1 MGDQEPEEMP
11 GTTAA
16 APAKGKGMWIGIV
29 VVAIVII
36 ILLAAVFGGLF
47 GAPAPPPSCTQ
58 GDGLKIGTVLTLTG
72 TSGLEAFGPKNQR
85 GASLAAKEIN
95 DDGGVNGFCVVLIH
109 EDDTGAD
116 ATAGDRANKLV
127 TTDQVDA
134 ILGAVGSSKCQA
146 VLGVAKPNSVV
157 QISASCT
164 SPVFTDLAYTGG
176 WFFRTAPSDALQGV
190 VAANYSFNNRSFTDM
205 AVIGNNNAYGQGLA
219 NVFATE
225 FVRQGGTARVAI
237 FAEAQ
242 PGGYSS
248 DLTALFTPIPEAV
261 YMANYPTDGLQVMRD
276 WAANPAWSS
285 IEWIFSEGV
294 LDQTAFINA
303 LVTAGI
309 NTDPFEGSAPGAYL
323 GIVGALYDNFATAY
337 KAEYNNQDPGL
348 FTANAY
354 DAVYLLAAAAQ
365 KAGASTSAGIKAN
378 LVSVSSPPGQA
389 FQGGRWTAMRA
400 ALDAGTEINYEGASG
415 AVDLDTFGEPL
426 SGYAIWGT
434 DDTTNQ
440 IETLEYFNE
449 ATVVAMLPAPPAPA
463 PPAMRSFRPLSWAV
477 VGCPTRFR

>member
-16 APAKGKGMWIGIV
+16 APAKGKGVWIGIV

-164 SPVFTDLAYTGG
+164 SPVFTDLAYTVG

-248 DLTALFTPIPEAV
+248 DLTAL
-261 YMANYPTDGLQVMRD
+261 
-276 WAANPAWSS
+276 
-285 IEWIFSEGV
+285 
-294 LDQTAFINA
+294 
-303 LVTAGI
+303 VTAGV

-354 DAVYLLAAAAQ
+354 DAIYLLAAAAQ

-389 FQGGRWTAMRA
+389 FQGGQWTAMRA

-449 ATVVAMLPAPPAPA
+449 ATVVAMLPD
-463 PPAMRSFRPLSWAV
+463 RKS
-477 VGCPTRFR
+477 T